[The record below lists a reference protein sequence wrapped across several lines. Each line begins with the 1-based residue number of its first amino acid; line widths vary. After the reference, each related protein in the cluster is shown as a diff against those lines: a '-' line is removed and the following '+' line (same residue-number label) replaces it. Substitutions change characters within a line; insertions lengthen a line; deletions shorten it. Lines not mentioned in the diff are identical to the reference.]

1 MILEKI
7 ADNYLWFLVA
17 ILMVNLYQRKAAP
30 RSYRKRSATLIIAV
44 LAMVWQ
50 ILIVVIISRGLPH
63 WLAIPALAL
72 VVAIGIPLR
81 KRILLFRTTCVRCS
95 AKLPATAIINHDDNL
110 CAACWAD
117 DHPEQHAVP
126 EEQGDA
132 APSPSEARSVDE
144 IDWDSWEPTETA
156 VLCYL
161 FDDDKVLLID
171 KKTGLGKG
179 LVNAPGGHIEAEE
192 TASEAAMREITEET
206 GISVPSVDYR
216 GTLEFQ
222 FTDGLAMRGHIFFA
236 HEHSGTL
243 TETDE
248 ANPFWCPLSELPYDR
263 MWEDDKLWLPVA
275 LAGKRFKGQFIFD
288 GERMLSSRLI
298 ETSAED

>member
-1 MILEKI
+1 MILLYGVAHQFSVSHSPVRRNWQTSWGTFGPSLIFPKTQATVNTMILEKI

-161 FDDDKVLLID
+161 STMTRCCSSTRRQDW
-171 KKTGLGKG
+171 
-179 LVNAPGGHIEAEE
+179 A
-192 TASEAAMREITEET
+192 
-206 GISVPSVDYR
+206 R
-216 GTLEFQ
+216 G
-222 FTDGLAMRGHIFFA
+222 
-236 HEHSGTL
+236 
-243 TETDE
+243 
-248 ANPFWCPLSELPYDR
+248 W
-263 MWEDDKLWLPVA
+263 
-275 LAGKRFKGQFIFD
+275 
-288 GERMLSSRLI
+288 
-298 ETSAED
+298 